1 MNDKKHSTKTRK
13 KRTVFIVVIISVLIV
28 VVGGA
33 SVWSY
38 YADKKAQEIAVEQRE
53 KAKESFNALNLAGD
67 IEKGADY
74 VSLIESNKGNEALAV
89 YTRAVDSVTAKE
101 EKLAIIDDLIAVAN
115 QKQQFDH
122 MLFATKRRVE
132 LDPSVESYYFLSLA
146 CDANQ
151 DYTGRVEALGHLM
164 AVFDT
169 QYPAPRDNEHQ
180 ELYVTYESELANARE
195 VLKLY
200 QTSQGGE

>member
-33 SVWSY
+33 SVWWY

-146 CDANQ
+146 CAANQ
-151 DYTGRVEALGHLM
+151 DYIGRVESLEHLM
-164 AVFDT
+164 TVFDT
-169 QYPAPRDNEHQ
+169 QYPATRDNEHQ

>member
-33 SVWSY
+33 SVWWY

-74 VSLIESNKGNEALAV
+74 VSLIESNKGN
-89 YTRAVDSVTAKE
+89 
-101 EKLAIIDDLIAVAN
+101 II
-115 QKQQFDH
+115 
-122 MLFATKRRVE
+122 
-132 LDPSVESYYFLSLA
+132 ESLSLPSILNISLA
-146 CDANQ
+146 SSMVNII
-151 DYTGRVEALGHLM
+151 VFHL
-164 AVFDT
+164 FF
-169 QYPAPRDNEHQ
+169 
-180 ELYVTYESELANARE
+180 
-195 VLKLY
+195 
-200 QTSQGGE
+200 